1 MMIPALALP
10 RDHYENDAKN
20 AWITMMLTGVM
31 AIVSWSSA
39 RVVEMCPLLVE
50 YTGPDVGYKLMSR
63 STAFG

>member
-31 AIVSWSSA
+31 AIVSCA
-39 RVVEMCPLLVE
+39 LIVAAIL
-50 YTGPDVGYKLMSR
+50 
-63 STAFG
+63 